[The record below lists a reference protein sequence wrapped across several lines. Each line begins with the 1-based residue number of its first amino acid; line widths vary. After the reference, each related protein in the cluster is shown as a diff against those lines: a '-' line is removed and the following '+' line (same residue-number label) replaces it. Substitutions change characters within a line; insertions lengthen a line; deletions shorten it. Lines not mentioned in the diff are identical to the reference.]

1 MLLTEHTHFAVVL
14 RTLFYNVSQAEFLNS
29 KTDIGVYDVFSS
41 PSETYLQVKTKSQEV
56 KVQSE
61 TKLAKI
67 GKKSSSYSSRFH
79 IHHYQSYSF
88 SRLGNL
94 LS

>member
-14 RTLFYNVSQAEFLNS
+14 RTLFYIVSQAEFLNS

-67 GKKSSSYSSRFH
+67 GKKVQV
-79 IHHYQSYSF
+79 IHHVSIF
-88 SRLGNL
+88 IIINHILFLGWETF
-94 LS
+94 